1 MRQSYLL
8 FIIMSSMFFLLNCP
22 KTAKP
27 EIKAA
32 GAEGKDKGNQ
42 SFKSLLGEVFDG
54 TVAGVDL
61 TGLPKKLLY
70 PKARPLNRYG
80 KYERARWGCSY
91 NLETSDE
98 PEKVWQYYTNL
109 LSKWKQAEEVQHE
122 RYVRRSYVGYV
133 DDVDKEI
140 VDITISRQENK
151 TVIVLAH
158 IYNEL

>member
-1 MRQSYLL
+1 MRQIYLFFL
-8 FIIMSSMFFLLNCP
+8 VLTSTFLLNCP
-22 KTAKP
+22 KTSKP
-27 EIKAA
+27 DIKPA
-32 GAEGKDKGNQ
+32 GVEGKEGINQ
-42 SFKSLLGEVFDG
+42 SFQSLLGEVFVG

-70 PKARPLNRYG
+70 PKARPLARYG

-109 LSKWKQAEEVQHE
+109 LSQWKQAEEVHHE
-122 RYVRRSYVGYV
+122 RYTRRSYIGY
-133 DDVDKEI
+133 DEGVDKET
-140 VDITISRQENK
+140 VDITISRQEGK

-158 IYNEL
+158 TYNQL